1 MLGRNWIFIKKTP
14 MCDANI
20 YRTALAAVTSG
31 DYCESDVKVLKEQLN
46 DFNKRESTI
55 RRQMERDTN
64 EFVKNKGKNQ
74 TELKN
79 IRTYIKELK
88 NILKAV

>member
-1 MLGRNWIFIKKTP
+1 
-14 MCDANI
+14 MCDSII
-20 YRTALAAVTSG
+20 YKTALAAVTSG
-31 DYCESDVKVLKEQLN
+31 EYCESDIKVLKEQVY
-46 DFNKRESTI
+46 DYNKKESTI

-64 EFVKNKGKNQ
+64 EFVRNKGKSQ
-74 TELKN
+74 SELKN

>member
-1 MLGRNWIFIKKTP
+1 
-14 MCDANI
+14 MCDSNI
-20 YRTALAAVTSG
+20 YKTALAAVTSG
-31 DYCESDVKVLKEQLN
+31 EYCESDIKVLKEQLN
-46 DFNKRESTI
+46 DYNKKESTI

-64 EFVKNKGKNQ
+64 EFVKNKGKSQ
-74 TELKN
+74 SELKN